1 MVAVPSR
8 NVWWRATEMSQS
20 SFFLPLLLIS
30 GPALTKAFTKIYM
43 ILPLQEAQMIIEV
56 ALFLSFV
63 AIIAGAIVVKAYG
76 WRQDVLYGP
85 YIKQNDWNK

>member
-1 MVAVPSR
+1 VARNRNVAVIVFPAASV
-8 NVWWRATEMSQS
+8 NKW
-20 SFFLPLLLIS
+20 
-30 GPALTKAFTKIYM
+30 PALTKAFAKIYM

-63 AIIAGAIVVKAYG
+63 AIIAGAIVVKAYE

>member
-1 MVAVPSR
+1 V
-8 NVWWRATEMSQS
+8 
-20 SFFLPLLLIS
+20 
-30 GPALTKAFTKIYM
+30 GPALTKAFAKIHM

-63 AIIAGAIVVKAYG
+63 AIIAGAIVVKAHE
-76 WRQDVLYGP
+76 WRQDGFYGP

>member
-1 MVAVPSR
+1 
-8 NVWWRATEMSQS
+8 MSQS

-30 GPALTKAFTKIYM
+30 GPALTKAFAKTYM
-43 ILPLQEAQMIIEV
+43 ILPLREAQMII

-63 AIIAGAIVVKAYG
+63 AIIAGAIVVKAHE